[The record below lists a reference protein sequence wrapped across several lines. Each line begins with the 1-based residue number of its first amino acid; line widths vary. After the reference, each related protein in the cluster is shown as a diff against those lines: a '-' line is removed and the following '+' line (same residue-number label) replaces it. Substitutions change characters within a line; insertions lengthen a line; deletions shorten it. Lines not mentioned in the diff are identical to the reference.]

1 MDIMKTKTFYSSK
14 DTLWKSITKLQVSI
28 MEHFGVLTPK
38 LDKNFLKR
46 LKFFSYGQKKAKIVI
61 KYEQK

>member
-1 MDIMKTKTFYSSK
+1 
-14 DTLWKSITKLQVSI
+14 

>member
-46 LKFFSYGQKKAKIVI
+46 LKFFSYGQKK
-61 KYEQK
+61 QK